1 MRKTLTGIDFD
12 SREEIDIII
21 KALEASRDHHKPE
34 IQELIQKLDRIL
46 MEW

>member
-21 KALEASRDHHKPE
+21 KALEASKDHSKPE
-34 IQELIQKLDRIL
+34 VQELISKLDRIL
-46 MEW
+46 MDW

>member
-1 MRKTLTGIDFD
+1 MTKTLTGIDFD

-21 KALEASRDHHKPE
+21 KALEVSKDHSKPE
-34 IQELIQKLDRIL
+34 IQELIHKLDRIL

>member
-21 KALEASRDHHKPE
+21 KALEASKAHSKPE
-34 IQELIQKLDRIL
+34 VQELISKLDRIL
-46 MEW
+46 MDW